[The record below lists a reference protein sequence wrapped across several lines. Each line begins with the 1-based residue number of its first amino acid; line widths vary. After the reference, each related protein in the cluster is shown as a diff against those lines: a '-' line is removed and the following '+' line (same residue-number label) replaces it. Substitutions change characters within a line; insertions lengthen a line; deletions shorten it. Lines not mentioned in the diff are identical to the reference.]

1 MCSLYSQ
8 DTLDG
13 KGDALVDPNTLSDDG
28 TIALSLCDVS
38 ENGEFLAAGLSSS
51 GSDWLN
57 IKVMKVADKAW
68 QPDSLLWVG
77 VFLHILYNLSKRILL
92 INLFRILI

>member
-1 MCSLYSQ
+1 MCTICALYSQ

-38 ENGEFLAAGLSSS
+38 ENAEFLAVGLSSS

-57 IKVMKVADKAW
+57 IKVMQVADKSW
-68 QPDSLLWVG
+68 QPDSLSWVG
-77 VFLHILYNLSKRILL
+77 AFFASSYSE
-92 INLFRILI
+92 